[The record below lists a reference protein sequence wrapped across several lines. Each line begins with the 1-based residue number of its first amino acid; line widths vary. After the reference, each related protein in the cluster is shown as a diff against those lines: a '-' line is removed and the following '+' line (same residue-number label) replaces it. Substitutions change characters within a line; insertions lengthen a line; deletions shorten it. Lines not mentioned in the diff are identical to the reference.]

1 MGFFWSY
8 LMKSNSLS
16 CSRIAALTSLGMLPV
31 LAMVLMVFMSPAS
44 AIAEE
49 EKTNTPI
56 QIPNPAVGLWR
67 EVRQRD
73 VAGVGTT
80 QVKGV
85 DTGALINPYGDQW
98 RHFRM
103 QQLLPYGGYLL
114 GGMLLLLLLFYLVRG
129 RIHLE
134 AGRSG
139 KKLFRYSVY
148 ERTIHWFMASLFL
161 FLALTGLILLFGRS
175 LILPLTGPELFSVLA
190 SASKEGHNLFGPIFM
205 LALLLMF
212 FQFVR
217 RNIYE
222 RGDLT
227 WLLKGGG
234 IIGKT
239 HLPSNFFN
247 MGEKTLFW
255 MLILVGGTIIASG
268 LLLVFPL
275 FGQGRV
281 IMGLSHVAHGIG
293 AVVMITAVL
302 GHIYIGSIG
311 MEGAIDNMKTGY
323 CDLNW
328 AREHHSN
335 WAERCEQNGDVLTDE
350 QVARAQGSRNYRSD
364 DVDTETVRETN

>member
-1 MGFFWSY
+1 
-8 LMKSNSLS
+8 MKSNSLS
-16 CSRIAALTSLGMLPV
+16 YSWIAALTPLGILSV
-31 LAMVLMVFMSPAS
+31 LAMVLTVFLLPAS
-44 AIAEE
+44 AIADE
-49 EKTNTPI
+49 EKTSTPI
-56 QIPNPAVGLWR
+56 QIPNPAASLWR

-73 VAGVGTT
+73 VVGVGTT
-80 QVKGV
+80 QVRGV
-85 DTGALINPYGDQW
+85 DTGTLINPYGDKW

-114 GGMLLLLLLFYLVRG
+114 GGMLLLLVIFYLVRG
-129 RIHLE
+129 RIRLE
-134 AGRSG
+134 AGPSG
-139 KKLFRYSVY
+139 KKLFRYTVY

-161 FLALTGLILLFGRS
+161 FLAITGLILLFGRS
-175 LILPLTGPELFSVLA
+175 LVLPVTGPEFFSMLA
-190 SASKEGHNLFGPIFM
+190 SASKEGHNLFGPVFM

-234 IIGKT
+234 IVGKT

-255 MLILVGGTIIASG
+255 MLILIGGAIVASG
-268 LLLVFPL
+268 LLLVFPV

-281 IMGLSHVAHGIG
+281 IMELSHVAHGIG
-293 AVVMITAVL
+293 ALVMIAAVL
-302 GHIYIGSIG
+302 GHIYIGTIG

-323 CDLNW
+323 CDLTW
-328 AREHHSN
+328 ALEHHSN
-335 WAERCEQNGDVLTDE
+335 WAERCEQHGDVLTDE
-350 QVARAQGSRNYRSD
+350 QVARSQGSHKYQAD
-364 DVDTETVRETN
+364 DIDTETVRETN